1 LDRSG
6 AVQRAELQPESAAQ
20 SALGTGVLGGAQRA
34 RFGPMESG
42 VTFRLPV
49 ALRVR

>member
-1 LDRSG
+1 MTSKITAFRHLEMTG
-6 AVQRAELQPESAAQ
+6 AC
-20 SALGTGVLGGAQRA
+20 VLGVAQRA